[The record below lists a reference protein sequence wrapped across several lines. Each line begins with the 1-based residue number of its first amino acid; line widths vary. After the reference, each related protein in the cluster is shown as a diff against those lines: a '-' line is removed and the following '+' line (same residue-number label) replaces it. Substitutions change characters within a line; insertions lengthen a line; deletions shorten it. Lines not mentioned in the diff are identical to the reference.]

1 MDFRMLDTTDRI
13 EIENLW
19 DYCFE
24 KRDNPFFKWFFAEYF
39 QYDRTIGGFTGD
51 GLQTMLNLA
60 PYELILKGQKLQTSY
75 IIGVTT

>member
-51 GLQTMLNLA
+51 GLQTMLN
-60 PYELILKGQKLQTSY
+60 
-75 IIGVTT
+75 